1 MIPDPSRRD
10 RMIAM
15 YERGLGT
22 GEIAAEFSIKAP
34 AVRRS
39 LIRAG
44 VYRGA
49 VRMGPRRSPKTV
61 AQIVS
66 LTEHVAEGGS
76 VNGWAVANDLN
87 QSWASQLWD
96 KIKRDLGAQAA

>member
-10 RMIAM
+10 RMVAM
-15 YERGLGT
+15 YDRGCGT
-22 GEIAAEFSIKAP
+22 GEIAAEFSVRPP
-34 AVRRS
+34 AVRKA

-49 VRMGPRRSPKTV
+49 ARRGPKRNATTV
-61 AQIVS
+61 AQIAA

-76 VNGWAVANDLN
+76 INSWATANGVL

-96 KIKRDLGAQAA
+96 KVKRDLGAQAQ